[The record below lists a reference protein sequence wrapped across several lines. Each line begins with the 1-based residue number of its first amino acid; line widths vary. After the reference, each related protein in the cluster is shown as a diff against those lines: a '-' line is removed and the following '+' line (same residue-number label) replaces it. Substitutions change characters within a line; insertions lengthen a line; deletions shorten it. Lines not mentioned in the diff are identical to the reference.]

1 MLPDR
6 PEARERFLCASR
18 IAKAAHASFALACR
32 LVAVLGPVV
41 QSRCRF
47 DEDVLYVHKFW
58 DLSFCRRIA
67 AQLVGDD
74 FARHRVRTRHTLEE
88 AFGSGFVAPLL
99 HRDVEFGTMLVH
111 RSPKLVR
118 LAAQGDEHLVE
129 VPSTTGLAPRGF
141 DSVSKALAEFVAP
154 ATDRLVGH
162 DHPALEEQFLD
173 VTQAQ
178 LKAKI
183 PAHGATDDVG
193 RKTVTVI
200 ERFRFLHRD
209 ILRDRPNNLTM
220 LFNPFI

>member
-18 IAKAAHASFALACR
+18 IAKAAHASFAFACR

-88 AFGSGFVAPLL
+88 LFPIGEWCKTLAVALSGCWVGHVRWRDGKIEIALSRAPFPGWCHQL
-99 HRDVEFGTMLVH
+99 RCSMVF
-111 RSPKLVR
+111 
-118 LAAQGDEHLVE
+118 
-129 VPSTTGLAPRGF
+129 
-141 DSVSKALAEFVAP
+141 SVSS
-154 ATDRLVGH
+154 
-162 DHPALEEQFLD
+162 
-173 VTQAQ
+173 
-178 LKAKI
+178 
-183 PAHGATDDVG
+183 
-193 RKTVTVI
+193 
-200 ERFRFLHRD
+200 
-209 ILRDRPNNLTM
+209 
-220 LFNPFI
+220 